1 MIKRGWLIRI
11 GGIMILAML
20 GFLIFQ
26 YHEFHHSGIEQPLVD
41 DLYDY
46 YSQEWK
52 NTVIDY
58 KVVDVQRLIV
68 SKMYMHENE
77 DEVQIRFRFAYQT
90 PFSPEN
96 LFFDTRWEI
105 RDAEG
110 NQYEGKLTLYS
121 QMVKSIETVN
131 AVLRMTGEEYSRLS
145 GKELEITFYCTQ
157 GEDYESYAHGKL
169 AVKLP

>member
-1 MIKRGWLIRI
+1 MNLRKINAII
-11 GGIMILAML
+11 SM
-20 GFLIFQ
+20 
-26 YHEFHHSGIEQPLVD
+26 
-41 DLYDY
+41 
-46 YSQEWK
+46 
-52 NTVIDY
+52 
-58 KVVDVQRLIV
+58 LIV
-68 SKMYMHENE
+68 VLLLDHAGREIK
-77 DEVQIRFRFAYQT
+77 A
-90 PFSPEN
+90 EN